1 MAYIP
6 PNPNGQAT
14 SANSAPVVLSTSQEA
29 ILQNIS
35 DLIDDT
41 SVDADAIRIATE
53 ALNAKLPSATSFA
66 DAIASPTT
74 TLIGAAQLS
83 YNGATWDRLRGNTT
97 SIAIAD
103 TGTKTASF
111 NGATQ
116 TNHSCVGAYVWIL
129 CGTVSGTTP
138 TLVTV
143 LQWSPDDGTTFYDI
157 TSATTAVTTT
167 GASIGYQV
175 YPGVNGTWNVSTT
188 ASKVLISA
196 LPRTWRIRYVI
207 AGTSPSFAISD
218 VRVNYIK

>member
-14 SANSAPVVLSTSQEA
+14 SANSAPVVLSSDQETL
-29 ILQNIS
+29 LQDTQ
-35 DLIDDT
+35 DLIST
-41 SVDADAIRIATE
+41 Q
-53 ALNAKLPSATSFA
+53 NAKLPTAGALSDATA
-66 DAIASPTT
+66 VPTT
-74 TLIGAAQLS
+74 TLIGAAALS
-83 YNGATWDRLRGNTT
+83 FHGSTFDRLRGNTT

-103 TGTKTASF
+103 TGVKTASF

-116 TNHSCVGAYVWIL
+116 TNHNSVGAYIWIL

-175 YPGVNGTWNVSTT
+175 YPGANSTWNASTT
-188 ASKVLISA
+188 ATKVLLSA
-196 LPRTWRIRYVI
+196 LPRTWRFRYVI
-207 AGTSPSFAISD
+207 GGTTPSFNISD